1 MAKPRVFISS
11 TFYDLKY
18 VRADIERF
26 VREMG
31 YDPVLNERGSISY
44 GNEER
49 LEEYCYKE
57 VELTDILVAIVGG
70 RYGSASHNSQY
81 SITQMEI
88 KTALKQGKQV
98 YIFIEKSVYSEFHT
112 YLNNKD
118 VDTIRYR
125 YVDNIKVY
133 KFIEELEN
141 LPQNNPISTF
151 EHSNEIISFLK
162 EQWSGLFQR
171 FLQQQSRFS
180 ENKTLEH
187 INATAKTLN
196 QLVSFLTEERKNSDY
211 AIKEILLTN
220 HPVFIKLK
228 NITNTPYPLFFR
240 NKSDLEA
247 WLEAR
252 GYFRK
257 EFDPFTDDNDD
268 ESYLIYT
275 KDKKNLTQCI
285 KISKGLFDDGDRLV
299 IYTAGDWNEEWVQR
313 EDIDKQQLTIDLDDP
328 DLPF

>member
-1 MAKPRVFISS
+1 MAKPRVFVSS

-26 VREMG
+26 VRDMG
-31 YDPVLNERGSISY
+31 YDPVLNERGNIPY
-44 GNEER
+44 GSEER

-70 RYGSASHNSQY
+70 RYGSESSNSNY

-118 VDTIRYR
+118 ISNIKYR
-125 YVDNIKVY
+125 YVDDIKIF
-133 KFIEELEN
+133 KFIEETEN

-151 EHSNEIISFLK
+151 EHSNDIITFLK

-171 FLQQQSRFS
+171 FLQQQSRLT
-180 ENKTLEH
+180 ENKTLEN

-196 QLVSFLTEERKNSDY
+196 QLVNFLTEERKSSDH
-211 AIKEILLTN
+211 AIKEILLSN

-228 NITNTPYPLFFR
+228 SLTNTPYPIFFR
-240 NKSDLEA
+240 TKSDLEA

-252 GYFRK
+252 RYNQK
-257 EFDPFTDDNDD
+257 ENDPFSDEDDAFLIFKHETKSTTQYLKIFKGIFDDNDKLIIFTAD
-268 ESYLIYT
+268 E
-275 KDKKNLTQCI
+275 
-285 KISKGLFDDGDRLV
+285 
-299 IYTAGDWNEEWVQR
+299 WNEDWILNEEYKPIQIS
-313 EDIDKQQLTIDLDDP
+313 ED

>member
-31 YDPVLNERGSISY
+31 YDPVLNERGNISY
-44 GNEER
+44 GSDER

-70 RYGSASHNSQY
+70 RYGSESFNSQY

-98 YIFIEKSVYSEFHT
+98 YIFIDKSVYSEYHT

-118 VDTIRYR
+118 VKDIKYR
-125 YVDNIKVY
+125 YVDDVKVY

-151 EHSNEIISFLK
+151 EHSNEIVIFLK

-171 FLQQQSRFS
+171 FLQQQSRLS
-180 ENKTLEH
+180 ENKSLEN

-196 QLVSFLTEERKNSDY
+196 QLVN
-211 AIKEILLTN
+211 
-220 HPVFIKLK
+220 
-228 NITNTPYPLFFR
+228 FF
-240 NKSDLEA
+240 N
-247 WLEAR
+247 
-252 GYFRK
+252 GRK
-257 EFDPFTDDNDD
+257 EKFR
-268 ESYLIYT
+268 SCY
-275 KDKKNLTQCI
+275 
-285 KISKGLFDDGDRLV
+285 KGNIV
-299 IYTAGDWNEEWVQR
+299 
-313 EDIDKQQLTIDLDDP
+313 K
-328 DLPF
+328 

>member
-11 TFYDLKY
+11 TFYDLKH
-18 VRADIERF
+18 VRSDIERF

-44 GNEER
+44 GTEEK

-70 RYGSASHNSQY
+70 RYGSESHNSQY

-88 KTALKQGKQV
+88 KTALRQGKQV
-98 YIFIEKSVYSEFHT
+98 YIFIDKSVYSEFHT

-118 VDTIRYR
+118 LSEIKYR
-125 YVDNIKVY
+125 YVDDIKVY

-151 EHSNEIISFLK
+151 EHSNEIISFLR
-162 EQWSGLFQR
+162 EQWAGLFQR
-171 FLQQQSRFS
+171 FLQQQSRLS
-180 ENKTLEH
+180 ENKSIEN

-196 QLVSFLTEERKNSDY
+196 QLVNFLTEERKNSDH

-228 NITNTPYPLFFR
+228 NVTNTPYPIFFR
-240 NKSDLEA
+240 NKADLEA

-252 GYFRK
+252 RFK
-257 EFDPFTDDNDD
+257 EQEPDPFSDEDDQYYIYRNETKNEIVILKIYKGIFDDNDK
-268 ESYLIYT
+268 LI
-275 KDKKNLTQCI
+275 
-285 KISKGLFDDGDRLV
+285 V
-299 IYTAGDWNEEWVQR
+299 YTADEWNEEWLQN
-313 EDIDKQQLTIDLDDP
+313 EEKSKKIEIDDD